1 MKVILKRN
9 ELQAAAL
16 FASNDETRFVLNGVF
31 VELRKG
37 HQPLMVATDGRRLTV
52 IETEAVQEDNKEEGS
67 FILRKDFLGRV
78 FTLAK
83 SFKCD
88 ELKLEIIPQPGNK
101 SPKAAV
107 TLFSKRLASTMVLDG
122 GTDSLIEG
130 NYPNWRDVVPK
141 PDAKPSQG
149 VVCAVSQFIVD
160 YEKAFRLLKPG
171 NCTSIIMRP
180 TIDNLGPIEVFLT
193 GTPNFYGVLMP
204 YRIIDPIKQPAFVKK
219 QNIA

>member
-16 FASNDETRFVLNGVF
+16 FASSDESRFVLNGIF

-37 HQPLMVATDGRRLTV
+37 KQPLMVATDGRRLVV
-52 IETEAVQEDNKEEGS
+52 IETESVQDDNKQEGS
-67 FILRKDFLGRV
+67 FILRKDFLARV

-101 SPKAAV
+101 NPKVVV
-107 TLFSKRLASTMVLDG
+107 TLFSQSLASTMVLDG

-130 NYPNWRDVVPK
+130 NYPNWRNVVPE

-149 VVCAVSQFIVD
+149 VMCVLSQFIVD
-160 YEKAFRLLKPG
+160 YERAFRLLKPG

-193 GTPNFYGVLMP
+193 GVPNFYGVLMP
-204 YRIIDPIKQPAFVKK
+204 YSIIDPIQQPAFVKK
-219 QNIA
+219 S